1 MPQVIYAAAALRDL
15 NRLRDFL
22 RPKNPSAARRAGEAI
37 RNGLR
42 MLEHQPRLG
51 RPVEGLPEAY
61 REWVVAF
68 GRDGYVVRYRLDDDL
83 VTILAIRHGRE
94 ADF

>member
-1 MPQVIYAAAALRDL
+1 MPRIIYSAAALRDL
-15 NRLRDFL
+15 VRLRDFL
-22 RPKNPSAARRAGEAI
+22 LPKSSSAARRAGEAI
-37 RNGLR
+37 RNGVR
-42 MLEHQPRLG
+42 MLEQQPRLG

-68 GRDGYVVRYRLDDDL
+68 GRDGYVVRYRLDDDV

-94 ADF
+94 AAF